1 MKFVKNKCSC
11 VAGSDDST
19 TGSYT
24 IKTEEFNSSR
34 KKRLGLFLIGA
45 EDFIITDTYEE
56 VLYNSYLLLSSY
68 RVAS

>member
-1 MKFVKNKCSC
+1 MKFVKNKCNR
-11 VAGSDDST
+11 VAGTDDST
-19 TGSYT
+19 YT

-34 KKRLGLFLIGA
+34 KKKLGLFLIGA